1 MSLIG
6 VVIGEFITS
15 DKGLG
20 FLILYAGSRSN
31 TPLMMAAIVVLC
43 LAGLAIYGGVVLA
56 ERLTRSRLS

>member
-20 FLILYAGSRSN
+20 FLILYAGSHSN

-43 LAGLAIYGGVVLA
+43 LAGLAIYGAVVLA